1 MLLDLVKMPAIAKA
15 AICYNYSNQLCLNGW
30 RGDVRIK
37 GDMRKVSMKFLIVD
51 DDKMIVEA
59 VTIGLQF
66 QWQDAEVHSAQ
77 DGEDGWHKF
86 VDLLPDVTLLDVTM
100 PYMNG
105 FEVLQRI
112 REVSDGPVLML
123 TARGDEMSK
132 VKGLELGADDYVVK
146 PFSHLEL
153 FARIKAVLR
162 RAEMPAPVNVAP
174 SFVSGAVAVNFGS
187 REVSVNGEPVKLTPT
202 EYKLIY
208 QMVRNA
214 GRVLP
219 SDMLLSKV
227 WGDEY
232 RGDMDYLKTYVSR
245 LRKKLGDDADHP
257 RYILTERSVGYR
269 FARLPATSETVGEV
283 EKR

>member
-1 MLLDLVKMPAIAKA
+1 
-15 AICYNYSNQLCLNGW
+15 
-30 RGDVRIK
+30 
-37 GDMRKVSMKFLIVD
+37 MKFLIGD
-51 DDKMIVEA
+51 DDKSIVEA

-66 QWQDAEVHSAQ
+66 QWQDAEVYTAA
-77 DGEDGWHKF
+77 DGEEGLRRFLDIS
-86 VDLLPDVTLLDVTM
+86 PDVTLLDVNM

-105 FEVLQRI
+105 FEVLQKI
-112 REVSDGPVLML
+112 REVSDAPVLML

-132 VKGLELGADDYVVK
+132 VKGLELGADDYLVK

-162 RAEMPAPVNVAP
+162 RSELPAPVSSAP
-174 SFVSGAVAVNFGS
+174 SFVSGDIAVNFDGH
-187 REVSVNGEPVKLTPT
+187 EVTVKGEPVKLTPT
-202 EYKLIY
+202 EYKLLY

-219 SDMLLSKV
+219 FDMLLSKV

-245 LRKKLGDDADHP
+245 LRKKLGDSSENP
-257 RYILTERSVGYR
+257 RYLLTERSVGYR
-269 FARLPATSETVGEV
+269 FVRLAPSAEL
-283 EKR
+283 